1 MSKKKSIF
9 ILLGS
14 ILLSLLLGLIVGVII
29 DDFPRLTLDTNIRIF
44 EPLSFCLTIA
54 VGIIIPFIFK
64 SIIDDNRQIKS
75 YLIDEIRSFSRSVE
89 DIPDKINEYYFQKTI
104 SPDEK
109 DRINAL
115 FEKMDLKLGTLIN
128 CISYFYKNQTKEC
141 IQQLKDSYLD
151 YWKFLT
157 GSEIMTQE
165 TTSIML
171 PINSDIV
178 LQENMTKQ
186 LLKIEKI
193 ITKYLRELEELKCKE
208 Q

>member
-75 YLIDEIRSFSRSVE
+75 YLIDEIRSFSISVE

-165 TTSIML
+165 TTSITSAMFKK
-171 PINSDIV
+171 NVEMHNDF
-178 LQENMTKQ
+178 EK
-186 LLKIEKI
+186 KIKDLIQI
-193 ITKYLRELEELKCKE
+193 IYRS
-208 Q
+208 

>member
-165 TTSIML
+165 TTSITSAMFKK
-171 PINSDIV
+171 NVEMHNDF
-178 LQENMTKQ
+178 EK
-186 LLKIEKI
+186 KIKDLIQI
-193 ITKYLRELEELKCKE
+193 IYRS
-208 Q
+208 

>member
-14 ILLSLLLGLIVGVII
+14 ILVSLLLGLIVGFLI

-54 VGIIIPFIFK
+54 IGIIIPFIFK

-115 FEKMDLKLGTLIN
+115 FEKMDLKLGTLLS
-128 CISYFYKNQTKEC
+128 CISYFYNNQTKEC
-141 IQQLKDSYLD
+141 AQQLKDSYLD

-157 GSEIMTQE
+157 GSEIMTQG
-165 TTSIML
+165 TTSITSAMFKK
-171 PINSDIV
+171 NVEMHNDF
-178 LQENMTKQ
+178 EK
-186 LLKIEKI
+186 KIKDLIQI
-193 ITKYLRELEELKCKE
+193 IYRS
-208 Q
+208 

>member
-29 DDFPRLTLDTNIRIF
+29 DDFPRLTLDTSIRIF

-165 TTSIML
+165 TTSITSAMFKK
-171 PINSDIV
+171 NVEMHNDF
-178 LQENMTKQ
+178 EK
-186 LLKIEKI
+186 KIKDLIQI
-193 ITKYLRELEELKCKE
+193 IYRS
-208 Q
+208 

>member
-165 TTSIML
+165 TTSITSTMFKK
-171 PINSDIV
+171 NV
-178 LQENMTKQ
+178 EMHNEKKK
-186 LLKIEKI
+186 KIKDLIQI
-193 ITKYLRELEELKCKE
+193 IYRS
-208 Q
+208 